1 MPRTYVPFCPT
12 FFFIKLLVQIARH
25 GADTQPF
32 GSFCE
37 VVVEGVMYVDI
48 NVEVV
53 MFGDITSC
61 LLRGISSLL
70 TVFLRHQFVPVASK
84 NPVWTWFN
92 ILLVLLIL

>member
-1 MPRTYVPFCPT
+1 
-12 FFFIKLLVQIARH
+12 
-25 GADTQPF
+25 
-32 GSFCE
+32 
-37 VVVEGVMYVDI
+37 MYIDI

-61 LLRGISSLL
+61 LLRVASSLL
-70 TVFLRHQFVPVASK
+70 TVFLCHQFVPVASK